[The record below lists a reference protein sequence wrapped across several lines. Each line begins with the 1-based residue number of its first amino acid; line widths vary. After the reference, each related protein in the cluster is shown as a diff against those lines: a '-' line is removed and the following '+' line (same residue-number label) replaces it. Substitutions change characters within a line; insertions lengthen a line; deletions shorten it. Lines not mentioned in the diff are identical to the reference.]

1 MKKIHLDNELR
12 TAFQVIPNALIFDN
26 RLSDRARFIYV
37 YMAAKPSGWEFYLRN
52 MAEELHFGTETVRKY
67 RGELVYYRWIEKKGQ
82 HNADGK
88 FGAVTYV
95 IKSRPSNENTVMEK
109 NRDGKNI
116 AQIQY
121 ITKDNIED
129 INKKRNLISKDIS
142 KKSGKSEKEQRFEE
156 GMKKNYP
163 RVMSMQN
170 PLTYDQYN
178 KLLEKGYTNEKIKS
192 TLEDMENWA
201 KLPTKSYAC
210 RTLSK
215 WLSKN

>member
-1 MKKIHLDNELR
+1 MEKIQLDNELR
-12 TAFQVIPNALIFDN
+12 TAFQVIPNALIFDS

-37 YMAAKPSGWEFYLRN
+37 YMAAKPSGWEFYLGN
-52 MAEELHFGTETVRKY
+52 MAKELHIGIETIRKY
-67 RGELVYYRWIEKKGQ
+67 IGELVDYGWLEKRGQ

-95 IKSRPSNENTVMEK
+95 IKSRPCSENTVMEK
-109 NRDGKNI
+109 NRDGKNM

-121 ITKDNIED
+121 ITKDNTEY
-129 INKKRNLISKDIS
+129 INKKRKLISNDIS
-142 KKSGKSEKEQRFEE
+142 KKSEKSEKEKRFDE
-156 GMKKNYP
+156 GMRKTYP
-163 RVMSMQN
+163 RVMRMQY

-178 KLLEKGYTNEKIKS
+178 KLLEKGYTNEEIKS

-201 KLPTKSYAC
+201 KLPTKSYAG